1 MSADALA
8 WLGLLGLGAAH
19 GLNPAMGWL
28 FAVGIG
34 LQERNRR
41 AVWRALGPLA
51 LGHALAIAAVL
62 LLAAAVGLVIPGV
75 WLRWIVAAALVGCGL
90 FHRLRHRHPRFGG
103 MRMSPRELTGWS
115 FLVASAH
122 GAGLMALPLVLSVGT
137 QATSSPHA
145 HGATHAAGAHADH
158 LLAAGLGSSQA
169 LGIAAT
175 LVHTLG
181 YLAVTMLVA
190 VVVYEKLGLRF
201 LRRAWLNV
209 DLLWVIA
216 LVVTG
221 LLTALL

>member
-1 MSADALA
+1 
-8 WLGLLGLGAAH
+8 
-19 GLNPAMGWL
+19 
-28 FAVGIG
+28 
-34 LQERNRR
+34 
-41 AVWRALGPLA
+41 VWRALGPLA
-51 LGHALAIAAVL
+51 LGHALAIAATL
-62 LLAAAVGLVIPGV
+62 LLAAAVGFVIPAR
-75 WLRWIVAAALVGCGL
+75 WLRWLVAATLIGCAV
-90 FHRLRHRHPRFGG
+90 FHLLRHRHPGFGS
-103 MRMSPRELTGWS
+103 MRMSARELTGWS

-137 QATSSPHA
+137 QATSSPHGHA
-145 HGATHAAGAHADH
+145 APHAAGAHADH
-158 LLAAGLGSSQA
+158 LLAAGIASSQA

-181 YLAVTMLVA
+181 YPAVTMLIA

-216 LVVTG
+216 LVLTG